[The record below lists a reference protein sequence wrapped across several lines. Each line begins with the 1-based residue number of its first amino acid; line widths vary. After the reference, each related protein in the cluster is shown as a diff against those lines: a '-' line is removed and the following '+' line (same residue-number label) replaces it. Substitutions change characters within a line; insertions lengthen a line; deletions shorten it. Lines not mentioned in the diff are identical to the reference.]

1 MTILSL
7 MRALGATPVGVYM
20 RESRW
25 GFAGIEA
32 VHLLGLAVLGGTAMI
47 LGLSAL
53 GWAMRRQPVSVT
65 ARGLAPLFY
74 GGLAAM
80 AATGVLLVVSKP
92 GRYYFSDPFR
102 LKMLLLI
109 LAVAAHLG
117 LHRRLVALGE
127 DRPISPAYKGLAVL
141 LLALWLG
148 VGLAGRAIGLL

>member
-1 MTILSL
+1 

-25 GFAGIEA
+25 GFAGVEA
-32 VHLLGLAVLGGTAMI
+32 VHLLGLAVVGGATLI
-47 LGLSAL
+47 LGLSVLGVAL
-53 GWAMRRQPVSVT
+53 RRQPAAVT

-74 GGLAAM
+74 GGLAVM
-80 AATGVLLVVSKP
+80 TATGVLLVASKP

-109 LAVAAHLG
+109 LGVVAYVG
-117 LHRRLVALGE
+117 LHRRLVGLGE